1 MSLLE
6 VHDLRVV
13 FHTDQG
19 TVNAVDGVGFSV
31 PEGSTLGLVGE
42 SGCGKSVTALSI
54 MRLLAPT
61 AEVQSGR
68 ILLRNEDL
76 LKKTEDEMCDIRGSK
91 ISMVFQEPMTSLN
104 PVYTVGSQVME
115 VISIHRA
122 LPREET
128 KQIAA
133 RMFTTVG
140 IPDAESRM
148 SAYPHQLS
156 GGLRQRVMIAMA
168 LACNPDLIIA
178 DEPTT
183 ALDVTIQAQILR
195 LIQSVQ
201 RERRMSV
208 IMITHDLGVVAEMA
222 DEVCVMYAGQIV
234 ERADVYSLFKR
245 PLHPYTAGLLGSRP
259 YIAADVK
266 PERLRTIRGSV
277 PNMLSVPAGCR
288 FSPRCDEATGLC
300 RGATPGLVDAGDGHL
315 VRCHK
320 WSADSAVGGVAHG
333 C

>member
-1 MSLLE
+1 MPLLE
-6 VHDLRVV
+6 VQDLSVV

-19 TVNAVDGVGFSV
+19 TVNAVDGVGFNVS
-31 PEGSTLGLVGE
+31 EGATLGLVGE

-54 MRLLAPT
+54 LRLLAPT
-61 AEVQSGR
+61 AEVRSGR
-68 ILLRNEDL
+68 IFLRGEDL
-76 LKKTEDEMCDIRGSK
+76 LRKTENEMCDIRGNK

-104 PVYTVGSQVME
+104 PVYTAGTQVME
-115 VISIHRA
+115 AISIHKA
-122 LPREET
+122 VSREEAYQT
-128 KQIAA
+128 AV
-133 RMFTTVG
+133 RMLTTVG
-140 IPDAESRM
+140 IPDAGSRM

-168 LACNPDLIIA
+168 LACNPDLMIA

-201 RERRMSV
+201 RERRMSA

-245 PLHPYTAGLLGSRP
+245 PMHPYTNGLLRSRP
-259 YIAADVK
+259 YVAATVTPD
-266 PERLRTIRGSV
+266 RLTTIPGTV
-277 PNMLSVPAGCR
+277 PNMLRVPAGCR
-288 FSPRCDEATGLC
+288 FSPRCGESRDLC
-300 RGATPGLVDAGDGHL
+300 RSSSPALVDAGDGHL

-320 WSADSAVGGVAHG
+320 WCAESAAGGVAGG